1 MKRIIKF
8 TFYLGLLISICF
20 SSLSFVFSNEKSLKW
35 LISNL
40 SQNLGF
46 EIETTV
52 ENIDWKIYES
62 QISFEKISVSSLK
75 TDKVQS
81 FTAAGIDFNINFLD
95 FLSFKPFLILKVEQ
109 GLLKLIDEEKTKIT
123 SSNKSIEYL
132 LKNTTLQL
140 KEVKVTGSLS
150 KLNIADY
157 FFLFTGTDT
166 KGERPIILIEDLL
179 IKDLSLGPLVLFE
192 VNLSMYPTKEGLKF
206 SFSNKEVEG
215 SINLN
220 LPLSKG
226 LEVRLEN
233 LNLLNSFIDSDEN
246 LFIYLLDNLSI
257 PVIFSINKLSL
268 NGENLGNWSFSIKK
282 GNETLLFNQLR
293 GSYKD
298 LFVGEMPS
306 MQDVET
312 QNKERNK
319 FDDKSS
325 NNHIKV
331 ALDEANNLQSSVLSI
346 SKKGNQI
353 RTNYKGNILTKNLN
367 KSLESFND
375 PVETNFMAKKTHLV
389 PNLSWDGLPNDFNLK
404 SLEGVL
410 YFRIDDL
417 LIKDLGEN
425 ITKIPGL
432 LKLISLFNVS
442 HTFEGLTN
450 LNFKRNFKSGFQSD
464 RVEGVLDIKAN
475 KLETLQPIIFS
486 TGSGKFSWDG
496 YIERSNKGEFQKLD
510 FEVIMTLPIKE
521 YLPAYA
527 LILGG
532 PVTAGLVY
540 IAGKAFEKPLN
551 KLSSGKWRVSGGI
564 NKLKTEFIEWFDK

>member
-1 MKRIIKF
+1 M
-8 TFYLGLLISICF
+8 
-20 SSLSFVFSNEKSLKW
+20 
-35 LISNL
+35 SNL
-40 SQNLGF
+40 SQNLGY

-52 ENIDWKIYES
+52 KYIDWKIYKS
-62 QISFEKISVSSLK
+62 QIGFEKITVSSLK
-75 TDKVQS
+75 THKVQS
-81 FTAAGIDFNINFLD
+81 FIAKGIGFNINFLD
-95 FLSFKPFLILKVEQ
+95 FLSFKPFLFLKVEQ
-109 GLLKLIDEEKTKIT
+109 GLLKLIDEEKTKIV
-123 SSNKSIEYL
+123 SSNKLTEYL
-132 LKNTTLQL
+132 LKNTDLQL
-140 KEVKVTGSLS
+140 KEVKVTGSIS

-166 KGERPIILIEDLL
+166 NGEFPVMLIEDLL
-179 IKDLSLGPLVLFE
+179 IRDLNLGPLALFE
-192 VNLSMYPTKEGLKF
+192 VNLNMFPTKEGLKF
-206 SFSNKEVEG
+206 SFSNTEAEG

-220 LPLSKG
+220 LPLSNG

-233 LNLLNSFIDSDEN
+233 LNLLNSFIDSREN
-246 LFIYLLDNLSI
+246 LFIYLLDNLSFPI
-257 PVIFSINKLSL
+257 TFSTNNLSL
-268 NGENLGNWSFSIKK
+268 NGEYLGNWSFSIKK
-282 GNETLLFNQLR
+282 GNETLIFDQVK
-293 GSYKD
+293 GSYKS
-298 LFVGEMPS
+298 LFIGEMNS
-306 MQDVET
+306 IEEVES
-312 QNKERNK
+312 QNKVRSK
-319 FDDKSS
+319 FDDVDSK
-325 NNHIKV
+325 NHIKV
-331 ALDEANNLQSSVLSI
+331 ALDDVNKIQSSVLSI

-353 RTNYKGNILTKNLN
+353 RTNFKGKISTKDLN
-367 KSLESFND
+367 KSLEMLNMDIVDSNFIAK
-375 PVETNFMAKKTHLV
+375 ETHIV
-389 PNLSWDGLPNDFNLK
+389 PNLSWKGLPNEFNLEAP
-404 SLEGVL
+404 EGAL

-450 LNFKRNFKSGFQSD
+450 LNFRRNFRSGFQAD
-464 RVEGVLDIKAN
+464 RVEGILDIKTN

-496 YIERSNKGEFQKLD
+496 YVEISNDGEFQKLD

-551 KLSSGKWRVSGGI
+551 KLSSGKWRVSGDI

>member
-1 MKRIIKF
+1 M
-8 TFYLGLLISICF
+8 
-20 SSLSFVFSNEKSLKW
+20 
-35 LISNL
+35 SNL
-40 SQNLGF
+40 SQNLGY

-52 ENIDWKIYES
+52 KYIDWKIYKS
-62 QISFEKISVSSLK
+62 QIGFEKITVSSLN
-75 TDKVQS
+75 THKVQS
-81 FTAAGIDFNINFLD
+81 FIAKGIGFNINFLD
-95 FLSFKPFLILKVEQ
+95 FLSFKPFLFLKVEQ
-109 GLLKLIDEEKTKIT
+109 GLLKLIDEEKTKIV
-123 SSNKSIEYL
+123 SSNKLTEYL
-132 LKNTTLQL
+132 LKNTDLQL
-140 KEVKVTGSLS
+140 KEVKVTGSIS

-166 KGERPIILIEDLL
+166 NGEFPVMLIEDLL
-179 IKDLSLGPLVLFE
+179 IRDLNLGPLALFE
-192 VNLSMYPTKEGLKF
+192 VNLNMFPTKEGLKF
-206 SFSNKEVEG
+206 SFSNTEAEG

-220 LPLSKG
+220 LPLSNG
-226 LEVRLEN
+226 LEIRLEN
-233 LNLLNSFIDSDEN
+233 LNLLNSFIDSHEN
-246 LFIYLLDNLSI
+246 LFIYLLDNLFFPIS
-257 PVIFSINKLSL
+257 FSTNNLSL
-268 NGENLGNWSFSIKK
+268 NGEYLGNWSFSIKK
-282 GNETLLFNQLR
+282 GNETLIFDQVK
-293 GSYKD
+293 GSYKS
-298 LFVGEMPS
+298 LFIGEMNS
-306 MQDVET
+306 IEEVES
-312 QNKERNK
+312 QNKVRSK
-319 FDDKSS
+319 FDDVDSK
-325 NNHIKV
+325 NHIKV
-331 ALDEANNLQSSVLSI
+331 ALDDVNKIQSSVLSI

-353 RTNYKGNILTKNLN
+353 RTNFKGKISTKDLN
-367 KSLESFND
+367 KSLEMLNMDIVDSNFIAK
-375 PVETNFMAKKTHLV
+375 ETHFV
-389 PNLSWDGLPNDFNLK
+389 PNLSWKGLPSEFNLEIP
-404 SLEGVL
+404 EGAL

-450 LNFKRNFKSGFQSD
+450 LNFRRNFRSGFQAD
-464 RVEGVLDIKAN
+464 RVEGILDIKTN

-496 YIERSNKGEFQKLD
+496 YVEISNDREFQKLD

-551 KLSSGKWRVSGGI
+551 KLSSGKWRVSGDI

>member
-1 MKRIIKF
+1 M
-8 TFYLGLLISICF
+8 
-20 SSLSFVFSNEKSLKW
+20 
-35 LISNL
+35 SNL
-40 SQNLGF
+40 SQNLGY

-52 ENIDWKIYES
+52 KYIDWKIYKS
-62 QISFEKISVSSLK
+62 QIGFEKITVSSLK
-75 TDKVQS
+75 THKVQS
-81 FTAAGIDFNINFLD
+81 FIAKGIGFNINFLD
-95 FLSFKPFLILKVEQ
+95 FLSFKPFLFLKVEQ
-109 GLLKLIDEEKTKIT
+109 GLLKLIDEEKTKIV
-123 SSNKSIEYL
+123 SSNKLTEYL
-132 LKNTTLQL
+132 LKNTDLQL
-140 KEVKVTGSLS
+140 KEVKVTGSIL

-166 KGERPIILIEDLL
+166 NGEFPVMLIEDLL
-179 IKDLSLGPLVLFE
+179 IRDLNLGPLALFE
-192 VNLSMYPTKEGLKF
+192 VNLNMFPTKEGLKF
-206 SFSNKEVEG
+206 SFSNTEAEG

-220 LPLSKG
+220 LPLSNG

-233 LNLLNSFIDSDEN
+233 LNLLNSFIDSREN
-246 LFIYLLDNLSI
+246 LFIYLLDNLSFPI
-257 PVIFSINKLSL
+257 TFSTNNLSL
-268 NGENLGNWSFSIKK
+268 NGEYLGNWSFSIKK
-282 GNETLLFNQLR
+282 GNETLIFDQVK
-293 GSYKD
+293 GSYKS
-298 LFVGEMPS
+298 LFIGEMNS
-306 MQDVET
+306 IEEVES
-312 QNKERNK
+312 QNKVRSK
-319 FDDKSS
+319 FDDVDSK
-325 NNHIKV
+325 NHIKV
-331 ALDEANNLQSSVLSI
+331 ALDDVNKIQSSVLSI

-353 RTNYKGNILTKNLN
+353 RTNFKGKISTKDLN
-367 KSLESFND
+367 KSLEMLNMDIVDSNFIAK
-375 PVETNFMAKKTHLV
+375 ETHIV
-389 PNLSWDGLPNDFNLK
+389 PNLSWKGLPNEFNLEAP
-404 SLEGVL
+404 EGAL

-450 LNFKRNFKSGFQSD
+450 LNFRRNFRSGFQAD
-464 RVEGVLDIKAN
+464 RVEGILDIKTN

-496 YIERSNKGEFQKLD
+496 YVEISNDGEFQKLD

-551 KLSSGKWRVSGGI
+551 KLSSGKWRVSGDI

>member
-62 QISFEKISVSSLK
+62 QISFEEISVSYLK
-75 TDKVQS
+75 TAKVQS

-246 LFIYLLDNLSI
+246 LFIY
-257 PVIFSINKLSL
+257 
-268 NGENLGNWSFSIKK
+268 
-282 GNETLLFNQLR
+282 
-293 GSYKD
+293 
-298 LFVGEMPS
+298 
-306 MQDVET
+306 
-312 QNKERNK
+312 
-319 FDDKSS
+319 
-325 NNHIKV
+325 
-331 ALDEANNLQSSVLSI
+331 
-346 SKKGNQI
+346 
-353 RTNYKGNILTKNLN
+353 
-367 KSLESFND
+367 
-375 PVETNFMAKKTHLV
+375 
-389 PNLSWDGLPNDFNLK
+389 
-404 SLEGVL
+404 
-410 YFRIDDL
+410 
-417 LIKDLGEN
+417 
-425 ITKIPGL
+425 
-432 LKLISLFNVS
+432 
-442 HTFEGLTN
+442 
-450 LNFKRNFKSGFQSD
+450 
-464 RVEGVLDIKAN
+464 
-475 KLETLQPIIFS
+475 
-486 TGSGKFSWDG
+486 
-496 YIERSNKGEFQKLD
+496 
-510 FEVIMTLPIKE
+510 
-521 YLPAYA
+521 
-527 LILGG
+527 
-532 PVTAGLVY
+532 
-540 IAGKAFEKPLN
+540 
-551 KLSSGKWRVSGGI
+551 
-564 NKLKTEFIEWFDK
+564 

>member
-268 NGENLGNWSFSIKK
+268 NGENLGNWSFSIKN
-282 GNETLLFNQLR
+282 G
-293 GSYKD
+293 
-298 LFVGEMPS
+298 PS
-306 MQDVET
+306 T
-312 QNKERNK
+312 SLAFLK
-319 FDDKSS
+319 F
-325 NNHIKV
+325 
-331 ALDEANNLQSSVLSI
+331 
-346 SKKGNQI
+346 
-353 RTNYKGNILTKNLN
+353 
-367 KSLESFND
+367 
-375 PVETNFMAKKTHLV
+375 
-389 PNLSWDGLPNDFNLK
+389 
-404 SLEGVL
+404 
-410 YFRIDDL
+410 
-417 LIKDLGEN
+417 
-425 ITKIPGL
+425 
-432 LKLISLFNVS
+432 ISLWNNVGPIGYCW
-442 HTFEGLTN
+442 TIKIWT
-450 LNFKRNFKSGFQSD
+450 GF
-464 RVEGVLDIKAN
+464 
-475 KLETLQPIIFS
+475 
-486 TGSGKFSWDG
+486 
-496 YIERSNKGEFQKLD
+496 
-510 FEVIMTLPIKE
+510 
-521 YLPAYA
+521 
-527 LILGG
+527 
-532 PVTAGLVY
+532 
-540 IAGKAFEKPLN
+540 
-551 KLSSGKWRVSGGI
+551 
-564 NKLKTEFIEWFDK
+564 